1 MADNPT
7 GLTTEQLLLEL
18 GKVVMGLG
26 RKIDF
31 LGEKLDGIH
40 SAISQELIPAL
51 SNNVPLPDGMSA
63 AVMDITPLIEKL
75 DELKTAFA
83 GFTPGTV
90 SGESIQTEPLS
101 DKLQAIESVLS
112 DQILP
117 ALKEMKAEEASGQM
131 NITPLI
137 EKLDELK
144 TAFAGFTP
152 GTVSGESI
160 QTGPLSDKLQAIE
173 SVLSDQILPA
183 LKEMKAEEASGQM
196 NVTPLIEKLDE
207 LKTAFAGFTPGTV
220 SGESIQTEP
229 LSDKLQA
236 IESVLS
242 DQILPALKEMK
253 AEDTALQIDLNP
265 VIEKL
270 DALAAAIAV
279 SGESNDLKP
288 ICEALEQLPS
298 LLADRLKEIGEE
310 STANPMLTVE
320 QKLAEVCEKLEEIR
334 ITAGNREFAEEL
346 SERIS
351 EIRDRLVSS
360 GDEMLV
366 AVRVIPEKV
375 ELMHENLSGA
385 INTLSE
391 NTGEVLGKAEKSF
404 TESTET
410 LTAIKNELHN
420 GLKLNTEMTTQMVE
434 LTSRFADRAME
445 DRVLDL
451 NTRAIGHFNRGEYTE
466 AGALFS
472 QAIDISPE
480 NPELLSNTAHLK
492 AAIGDMAVA
501 EKFFKLALEASP
513 ELEPAI
519 SGLGML
525 MVKTGRAEETIE
537 FLKQTVVNGDASIR
551 TVIAY
556 SRALA
561 ALERHAEAVELLESS
576 LRGAPDNPDL
586 NEELSL
592 YGNGKLPE

>member
-63 AVMDITPLIEKL
+63 AVMDI
-75 DELKTAFA
+75 
-83 GFTPGTV
+83 
-90 SGESIQTEPLS
+90 
-101 DKLQAIESVLS
+101 
-112 DQILP
+112 
-117 ALKEMKAEEASGQM
+117 
-131 NITPLI
+131 
-137 EKLDELK
+137 
-144 TAFAGFTP
+144 
-152 GTVSGESI
+152 
-160 QTGPLSDKLQAIE
+160 
-173 SVLSDQILPA
+173 
-183 LKEMKAEEASGQM
+183 
-196 NVTPLIEKLDE
+196 TPLIEKLDE